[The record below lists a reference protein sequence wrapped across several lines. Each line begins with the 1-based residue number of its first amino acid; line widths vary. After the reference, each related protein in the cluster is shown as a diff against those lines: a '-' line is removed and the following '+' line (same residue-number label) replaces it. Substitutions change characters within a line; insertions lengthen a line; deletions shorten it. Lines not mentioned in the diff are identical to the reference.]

1 MEQKQTILA
10 ELLELNSSLR
20 PGIQPAWEVP
30 AGYFDGLAEA
40 LLHRVK
46 ALDTSSVQDE
56 LEQLSP
62 LLAQLDRR
70 SPYLVPVGYF
80 EELDPSFVWMDAEL
94 SARDEIGQ
102 LSPLLAG
109 LQKQNPLSA
118 PADYFDTLEQKAP
131 AVESPVR
138 SISFVHK
145 SWFRYAAAAVVIG
158 LVATTALLFSG
169 GSSAI
174 DPNKKSYAWVE
185 KNMKKVGTETISD
198 FVELTSN
205 SQAVAQIEPS
215 AEIKKLMQ
223 DVSEKD
229 IEQFLDDTAGEEPD
243 SDDDLFLN

>member
-1 MEQKQTILA
+1 MEQKQTIVA

-20 PGIQPAWEVP
+20 PGITSAGQVP
-30 AGYFDGLAEA
+30 AGYFDGLAEVV
-40 LLHRVK
+40 LRRVK
-46 ALDTSSVQDE
+46 ALDSNTVDE
-56 LEQLSP
+56 EISQLSP

-70 SPYLVPVGYF
+70 SPYLVPTGYF
-80 EELDPSFVWMDAEL
+80 EELDPSFVWMDDEL
-94 SARDEIGQ
+94 TACDEIGQ

-118 PADYFDTLEQKAP
+118 PADYFDTLEQKKAAMEAP
-131 AVESPVR
+131 VK
-138 SISFVHK
+138 SISLLRK
-145 SWFRYAAAAVVIG
+145 SWFRYAAAAVIIG

-169 GSSAI
+169 GNTSI

-185 KNMKKVGTETISD
+185 KNMKKVGTETINE
-198 FVELTSN
+198 FVELTNN
-205 SQAVAQIEPS
+205 SQVVAQVEPS